1 MRTLEGEGSAAAFH
15 GRRLLVAAGGTSR
28 RAATSSFSHV
38 PGHERHKGLR
48 SRGRCQGRGAGD
60 SQADA
65 YHQQPL
71 RPRATSRCWCP
82 ASICSPR
89 SLPHVR
95 YMARTQIWVSSSLPA
110 CAKNSEPAVQ
120 QMKPTRTMINFS
132 DLMSAPI
139 RRRRRR
145 EEMKWRQLEGL
156 LGGLVQFSPAA
167 SFARFGVQKSEI
179 RKENEVAPQDGK
191 NGAAA
196 GWARR

>member
-95 YMARTQIWVSSSLPA
+95 Y
-110 CAKNSEPAVQ
+110 CAQVYGEDTN
-120 QMKPTRTMINFS
+120 
-132 DLMSAPI
+132 L
-139 RRRRRR
+139 
-145 EEMKWRQLEGL
+145 
-156 LGGLVQFSPAA
+156 
-167 SFARFGVQKSEI
+167 GVQLLACMC
-179 RKENEVAPQDGK
+179 KEFRTCS
-191 NGAAA
+191 AADEA
-196 GWARR
+196 NADDD